1 MFGSFICRIFYK
13 NFANLSTA
21 HLRVLKSATFCW
33 MTFVS
38 AMLLAVVCRLCS
50 SSSGIASVL
59 LDDAVVGFLVGFVGR
74 LVITC
79 GLFVVTFCDVFGLG
93 FEVVAL
99 VGRVG
104 FSDDDGF

>member
-33 MTFVS
+33 TTFVS
-38 AMLLAVVCRLCS
+38 ATLLAVVYRLCS
-50 SSSGIASVL
+50 SNGIASVL
-59 LDDAVVGFLVGFVGR
+59 LDDVVVGFLVGFVGR
-74 LVITC
+74 LVTW
-79 GLFVVTFCDVFGLG
+79 GLFVVTFCDVLGLG
-93 FEVVAL
+93 FRVVTL